1 MSEPRPAEAAP
12 PPDRTAPQA
21 HPHDD
26 VHGVARAFVL
36 ERERVQAWL
45 DARASGARAVS
56 ASTLSQYRVEA
67 DRVCWYARALGQP
80 IARWQREDA
89 IAYLR
94 FLQAPPAWAISAR
107 GIERDDARW
116 TPLRGPLS
124 ARSARQ
130 SSVIAANLCGW
141 LQRVGYLRANPFLD
155 DDAIVVTVPTVPAS
169 GASASAPQAVA
180 TRPDPSNAALSAAD
194 MALLIDAVRSR
205 VALGREARLRRARD
219 HFLAVLLAHAG
230 MRVSEMLNARMG
242 DVALH
247 AVPAAQA
254 ASDGSLPASVW
265 LLAIG
270 SGRTQR
276 WLPCDALMSALR
288 EYRTAFSLS
297 PLPLPGE
304 STPLLLSVRK
314 RSPRRADGS
323 IIDSPALR
331 RDFGERRGI
340 ASRSQLLL
348 IVKAMLAEAGDYA
361 RSIGQA
367 NAADRLSNASL
378 RDVRSAHLR
387 KRLAAGE
394 AAADVAHAL
403 GLAAL
408 PSVAVR
414 AREADLA
421 ASIAVAARKLA
432 APSA

>member
-12 PPDRTAPQA
+12 PPDKIASQA
-21 HPHDD
+21 HLNAD
-26 VHGVARAFVL
+26 VHAFVL

-45 DARASGARAVS
+45 DARASGARAVGG
-56 ASTLSQYRVEA
+56 STLSQYRVEA
-67 DRVCWYARALGQP
+67 ERVCWYARTFGRP
-80 IARWQREDA
+80 IAHWQREDA

-94 FLQAPPAWAISAR
+94 FLQAPPAWAISVR
-107 GIERDDARW
+107 GIERGDAHW

-124 ARSARQ
+124 ERSTRQ

-141 LQRVGYLRANPFLD
+141 LQRAGYLRANPFLD
-155 DDAIVVTVPTVPAS
+155 DDAIVIAVPSVPAS
-169 GASASAPQAVA
+169 SVAAFAPQAVA
-180 TRPDPSNAALSAAD
+180 AQPDAPNAALNAAD
-194 MALLIDAVRSR
+194 MALMVDAVRSR
-205 VALGREARLRRARD
+205 VALGREARLRQARD

-230 MRVSEMLNARMG
+230 MRVSELVTARMG

-247 AVPAAQA
+247 AVPAAQT
-254 ASDGSLPASVW
+254 ASDDSLPASVW
-265 LLAIG
+265 LLAVG

-276 WLPCDALMSALR
+276 WLPCDALMNALR
-288 EYRTAFSLS
+288 EYRAAFGLS

-331 RDFGERRGI
+331 RDFGERKGI

-348 IVKAMLAEAGDYA
+348 IVKAMLAEAADYA
-361 RSIGQA
+361 RTLSQA
-367 NAADRLSNASL
+367 DTADRLANASL
-378 RDVRSAHLR
+378 RGVRSAHLHE
-387 KRLAAGE
+387 RLAAGE

-421 ASIAVAARKLA
+421 ASIAHAARKLA
-432 APSA
+432 TPSA

>member
-12 PPDRTAPQA
+12 PPDKIASQA

-26 VHGVARAFVL
+26 VHGDAQAFVL

-45 DARASGARAVS
+45 DARASGTRAVG

-67 DRVCWYARALGQP
+67 ERVCWYARAFGQP

-94 FLQAPPAWAISAR
+94 FLQTPPAWAISAR

-124 ARSARQ
+124 ARSTRQ

-141 LQRVGYLRANPFLD
+141 LQRAGYLRANPFLD
-155 DDAIVVTVPTVPAS
+155 DDAIVVTVPAVVA
-169 GASASAPQAVA
+169 ADSAPQAVA
-180 TRPDPSNAALSAAD
+180 AKPDPSNAALSAAD

-230 MRVSEMLNARMG
+230 MRVSELVSARMG

-247 AVPAAQA
+247 AVPATQA

-276 WLPCDALMSALR
+276 WLPCDALMNALR
-288 EYRTAFSLS
+288 EYRAAFSLS

-348 IVKAMLAEAGDYA
+348 IVKAMLAEAADYA
-361 RSIGQA
+361 RGIGQA
-367 NAADRLSNASL
+367 DAAGRLAHASL
-378 RDVRSAHLR
+378 RGVRSAHLR
-387 KRLAAGE
+387 ERLAAGE